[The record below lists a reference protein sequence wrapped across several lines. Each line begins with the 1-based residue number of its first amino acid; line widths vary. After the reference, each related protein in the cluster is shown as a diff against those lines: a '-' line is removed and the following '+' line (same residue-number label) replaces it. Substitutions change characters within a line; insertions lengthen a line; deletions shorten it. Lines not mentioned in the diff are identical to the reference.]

1 MKKFLAIGFLTVI
14 TMFNL
19 FTLETKANNIHV
31 GGEKA
36 WTVELNLPV
45 LNTQE
50 NLEKIQVIDELGNP
64 VEATVRVN
72 VTNDSQVEVIP
83 LNLLENGVYEVKITE
98 GLVAK
103 NNLTTQADF
112 SKQFTVTHTLT
123 TENLAGTWKNK
134 YNYKGED
141 LNITSSYNNGEA
153 YLHVTALDFIY
164 EGPNVYLL
172 QDGFFEMSI
181 PSFSVELSGTIKVFN
196 ENQFI
201 VISRSGKESLFTKV
215 SN

>member
-1 MKKFLAIGFLTVI
+1 
-14 TMFNL
+14 MFNL
-19 FTLETKANNIHV
+19 FTLETKANNINV

-64 VEATVRVN
+64 IEAVVRVN
-72 VTNDSQVEVIP
+72 VINDAQVEIIP
-83 LNLLENGVYEVKITE
+83 VNVLPNGVYEVQVSK
-98 GLVAK
+98 GFVAK
-103 NNLTTQADF
+103 NNLITRADF
-112 SKQFTVTHTLT
+112 SKEFTVTHILK
-123 TENLAGTWKNK
+123 TENLAGTWQNK

-141 LNITSSYNNGEA
+141 LSITSSYNNGEA

-164 EGPNVYLL
+164 EGPNVYSV
-172 QDGFFEMSI
+172 QDGFFDMSI

-196 ENQFI
+196 ENKFI
-201 VISRSGKESLFTKV
+201 VISRSGKESIFTKV